1 MDSKTRSLYLDII
14 GAMLLLV
21 LLSLEPYAPS
31 VALQYQLLQSPI
43 IIVESSNENMTTASS
58 HANAIISS
66 VTHERR
72 TTMTTGVPNATLV
85 EFVSSIE
92 QIRGHLDQALVNK
105 ESRNNTL
112 AQTHAL
118 HPIEEK
124 VYSNIEDQL
133 ANQSNILNQ
142 TLSAALQN
150 LPSSVTDAVL
160 RDFESQID
168 YVNML
173 LNGSV
178 QAVVPS
184 SELDNNPAF
193 NASVIVQL
201 LDLAE
206 HEYEEA
212 VSNSIIREIA
222 EYQDAQA
229 FIHRAESIF
238 KSSASRINQSLAH
251 EVEAVNSFFSVLNS
265 SVNNRDDPET
275 IDATIHAIRH
285 MLVEITG
292 LSENQLIGKEE
303 ETDAEEEEEE
313 EDAEGQD
320 SVARI

>member
-1 MDSKTRSLYLDII
+1 MTQSRSPYLGIVVAI
-14 GAMLLLV
+14 FLLM

-31 VALQYQLLQSPI
+31 VAIQYQSQHSPI
-43 IIVESSNENMTTASS
+43 VIVGSNNENMTTESS

-66 VTHERR
+66 VAHERR

-105 ESRNNTL
+105 ESGNNTL

-118 HPIEEK
+118 HLIEEK

-160 RDFESQID
+160 QDFESQID
-168 YVNML
+168 YINML

-184 SELDNNPAF
+184 SELNNNNPAF

-212 VSNSIIREIA
+212 VANGTIIEVV

-229 FIHRAESIF
+229 LIHRAESIF
-238 KSSASRINQSLAH
+238 KSSASRIDQSLAH
-251 EVEAVNSFFSVLNS
+251 EVEAVNAFFSILNS
-265 SVNNRDDPET
+265 SVINRDDSET

-303 ETDAEEEEEE
+303 EKTDAEEE
-313 EDAEGQD
+313 DAEEQD

>member
-1 MDSKTRSLYLDII
+1 MDSKPRSLYLGIV

-31 VALQYQLLQSPI
+31 VALQYQSQQSPI
-43 IIVESSNENMTTASS
+43 IIIESSNENMANGS
-58 HANAIISS
+58 HRANAITSS
-66 VTHERR
+66 VAHEI
-72 TTMTTGVPNATLV
+72 TTMTSVLNVTLV
-85 EFVSSIE
+85 EFVSNIE

-105 ESRNNTL
+105 ESGNNTL

-118 HPIEEK
+118 HLIEEK

-160 RDFESQID
+160 QDFESQID
-168 YVNML
+168 YINML

-184 SELDNNPAF
+184 SELNNNNPAF

-212 VSNSIIREIA
+212 VANGTIIEVV

-229 FIHRAESIF
+229 LIHRAESIF
-238 KSSASRINQSLAH
+238 KSSASRIDQSLAH
-251 EVEAVNSFFSVLNS
+251 EVEAVNAFFSILNS
-265 SVNNRDDPET
+265 SVINRDDSET

-303 ETDAEEEEEE
+303 EKTDAEEE
-313 EDAEGQD
+313 DAEEQD